1 MKALVVGD
9 ADDALGFAVA
19 GVPNVI
25 CNSKRD
31 VEAVIARSDASDTIV
46 ILSATTAD
54 MIPERLHQ
62 WRAGRGPMF
71 VVLPAHE

>member
-1 MKALVVGD
+1 MKALVLGD

-31 VEAVIARSDASDTIV
+31 VESALARSDAGDTV
-46 ILSATTAD
+46 FILSSTTAD
-54 MIPERLHQ
+54 LIPDRVAQ
-62 WRAGRGPMF
+62 WRSGSGPMF
-71 VVLPAHE
+71 VVLPRR